1 MPLKELPRSDREYRE
16 KKRNENAKLMAK
28 TITQNLYTYLC
39 VAIPFLLIATI
50 WTDFTMP
57 NIGWGLAGDGVL
69 TVALM
74 VVGERLMVKIGAFGG
89 KLDDEYDAAVKRC
102 MLSRQEVKK
111 RNTALLIPFCE
122 WQIDQEFERARR
134 ARCSR
139 IRIKY
144 DDYIAKYEGKTF
156 AELKTMLPLDKLEDV
171 YQINRLN
178 PIELTPDMLL
188 YDCGRGN
195 SRREIPESGEEYEN
209 RKVYG
214 KKGILISVV
223 TCVFCVGMPLTWSG
237 AITLSRVIYTLGKL
251 MILLYR
257 MFKGYGD
264 GARAYHTIEV
274 RHLNVI
280 SDYLDEFVD
289 FVDNQ
294 KYLSIANEYTD
305 INRIMGIESPRSG
318 DDNVKIPCVQPNQ
331 ERAGDGDLGSQPNR
345 PTDADR
351 ACA

>member
-1 MPLKELPRSDREYRE
+1 MPIKELPRNDREYRE

-39 VAIPFLLIATI
+39 IAIPLLLIATI
-50 WTDFTMP
+50 WTDFTLP
-57 NIGWGLAGDGVL
+57 KLGWGLAGDGIL

-74 VVGERLMVKIGAFGG
+74 VVGERLMVKVGAFGG
-89 KLDDEYDAAVKRC
+89 KLDDEYNAAVKRC
-102 MLSRQEVKK
+102 KEARKSAKE

-144 DDYIAKYEGKTF
+144 DDYMTKYEGKTF

-188 YDCGRGN
+188 YDCGRCN
-195 SRREIPESGEEYEN
+195 SRRDIPESGEEYED

-214 KKGILISVV
+214 KKGIAISVV
-223 TCVFCVGMPLTWSG
+223 TCIICVGVPLAWSG
-237 AITLSRVIYTLGKL
+237 AITLSRVIYTIGKL
-251 MILLYR
+251 VVLLYR
-257 MFKGYGD
+257 MCKGYGD
-264 GARAYHTIEV
+264 GARAYHTVEV
-274 RHLNVI
+274 KHLNAI
-280 SDYLDEFVD
+280 SDYLEEFVD
-289 FVDNQ
+289 FADNK
-294 KYLSIANEYTD
+294 KYLLIANEYTE
-305 INRIMGIESPRSG
+305 INRIMGLETPEKNE
-318 DDNVKIPCVQPNQ
+318 NVEIPCIQSDPP
-331 ERAGDGDLGSQPNR
+331 RAGDGNLGCQPH
-345 PTDADR
+345 PLADAHR

>member
-1 MPLKELPRSDREYRE
+1 MPIKELPRNDREYRE

-28 TITQNLYTYLC
+28 TVTQNLYTYLC
-39 VAIPFLLIATI
+39 IAIPLLLIATI
-50 WTDFTMP
+50 WTDFTLP
-57 NIGWGLAGDGVL
+57 KLGWGLAGDGIL

-74 VVGERLMVKIGAFGG
+74 VVGERLMVKVGAFGG
-89 KLDDEYDAAVKRC
+89 KLDDEYNAAVKRC
-102 MLSRQEVKK
+102 KEARKSAKE

-144 DDYIAKYEGKTF
+144 DDYMTKYEGKTF

-188 YDCGRGN
+188 YDCVRGN
-195 SRREIPESGEEYEN
+195 SRRDIPESGEEYED

-214 KKGILISVV
+214 KKGIAISVV
-223 TCVFCVGMPLTWSG
+223 TCIICVGVPLAWSG
-237 AITLSRVIYTLGKL
+237 AITLSRVIYTIGKL
-251 MILLYR
+251 VVLLYR
-257 MFKGYGD
+257 MCKGYGD
-264 GARAYHTIEV
+264 GARAYHTVEV
-274 RHLNVI
+274 KHLNAI
-280 SDYLDEFVD
+280 SDYLEEFVD
-289 FVDNQ
+289 FADNK
-294 KYLSIANEYTD
+294 KYLLIANEYTE
-305 INRIMGIESPRSG
+305 INRIMGLETPEKNE
-318 DDNVKIPCVQPNQ
+318 NVEIPCIQSDPP
-331 ERAGDGDLGSQPNR
+331 RAGDGNLGCQPH
-345 PTDADR
+345 TLADAHR